1 MTLPENF
8 MEIALHVCAAVSV
21 LQIIATIAS
30 GSHRTEKSRKTLFL
44 TVPFIGFYIYLMLK

>member
-30 GSHRTEKSRKTLFL
+30 GSHRTKKSRKTLFL